1 MLSGNEHRQ
10 PCGRVSYSVFAVLS
24 GVRRGRTMGLAR
36 VLLLATLASSFAA
49 SAGGAS
55 EREGNSEERLIG
67 WLGEVERPPASG
79 SSSGSRSDATAG
91 DASLAAATP
100 QRRPWIEQISTAPRA
115 YVWHGFLTPEECAH
129 VIAAA
134 EPLVERSGVIDSKT
148 GAPAFDPIRT
158 SYGAFLPIGYDEV
171 ISRIEQRAAEWAMIP
186 VGHQEQLHVLRYDVG
201 QQYKDHW
208 DAFDAGVRDKID
220 FGNGRQR
227 LATILMYLN
236 DVEEGGETVFPH
248 DTARWSET
256 ADRTGGNLGESGWS
270 ECASRGPAARPV
282 KGDALLFYD
291 LDLKGDFD
299 KAALHAGCPV
309 LRGTKWTAT
318 KWIHE
323 MPFHNPKYMP
333 PQCADATDTAAQ
345 CPGWAAAGECDANP
359 EFMVGKGVAVG
370 SCVASCC
377 GGDGS
382 GRVAMDLEK
391 AGEATRSVCDL
402 CQTKRREGASETN
415 QSGK

>member
-1 MLSGNEHRQ
+1 
-10 PCGRVSYSVFAVLS
+10 
-24 GVRRGRTMGLAR
+24 MGLAR

-236 DVEEGGETVFPH
+236 DVEEGGRRSFRMIPRAGPRPRTERAATLVRAGGPS
-248 DTARWSET
+248 AR
-256 ADRTGGNLGESGWS
+256 
-270 ECASRGPAARPV
+270 
-282 KGDALLFYD
+282 
-291 LDLKGDFD
+291 
-299 KAALHAGCPV
+299 AG
-309 LRGTKWTAT
+309 
-318 KWIHE
+318 
-323 MPFHNPKYMP
+323 
-333 PQCADATDTAAQ
+333 AQ
-345 CPGWAAAGECDANP
+345 
-359 EFMVGKGVAVG
+359 
-370 SCVASCC
+370 
-377 GGDGS
+377 
-382 GRVAMDLEK
+382 
-391 AGEATRSVCDL
+391 
-402 CQTKRREGASETN
+402 RRDP
-415 QSGK
+415 